1 VRLLIVEDEVR
12 LASALQRGLAVEGF
26 TVDVAHTGP
35 DGLHAAQETTYDAV
49 ILDIMLPGLSGYRI
63 IEHLR
68 AAENWVPILML
79 TAKDGEYDEADALD
93 LGADDYLT
101 KPFSFV
107 VLLARIRALLRRGV
121 TPRPASLAVDDL
133 VLDPAAHTVRRG
145 ETTIDLTPREFSLL
159 EFLMRRAGDADGL
172 RRVAVNLIDNA
183 VRYARSQVTVSLQRG
198 TTDSEPTVTLQ
209 VTDDGRGIPPAER
222 ERVFDRFYRVQAS
235 RSRESGGTG
244 LGLSIVRDLVR
255 AHGGTV
261 RLTARPDGPGVQ
273 AVVVLPARPA

>member
-1 VRLLIVEDEVR
+1 MRLLIVEDEAR
-12 LASALQRGLAVEGF
+12 LASALQRGLSNEGF

-49 ILDIMLPGLSGYRI
+49 VLDIMLPGLSGYRI

-121 TPRPASLAVDDL
+121 TPRPASLKVDDL
-133 VLDPAAHTVRRG
+133 VLDPAAHTVKRG
-145 ETTIDLTPREFSLL
+145 ETPIDLTPREFSLL
-159 EFLMRRAGDADGL
+159 EFLMRRAGDAVSKADILHHVWDANYEGDANVVEVYVGYL
-172 RRVAVNLIDNA
+172 RRKID
-183 VRYARSQVTVSLQRG
+183 T
-198 TTDSEPTVTLQ
+198 P
-209 VTDDGRGIPPAER
+209 
-222 ERVFDRFYRVQAS
+222 FDRQSVQ
-235 RSRESGGTG
+235 
-244 LGLSIVRDLVR
+244 
-255 AHGGTV
+255 TV
-261 RLTARPDGPGVQ
+261 RGAGYRLTPDNG
-273 AVVVLPARPA
+273 AADTA